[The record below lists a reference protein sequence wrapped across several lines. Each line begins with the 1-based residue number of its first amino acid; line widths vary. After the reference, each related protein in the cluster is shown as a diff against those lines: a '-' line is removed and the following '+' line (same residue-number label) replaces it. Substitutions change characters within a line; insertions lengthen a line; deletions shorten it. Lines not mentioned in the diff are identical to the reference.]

1 MEAFSKIFGKYKKRK
16 HPPLTT
22 DPIVSHPE
30 PGPATLTSVTASAM
44 PSVPSGSAN
53 MSIQLEDI
61 QPAGITVSVQLGP
74 IIMHNYSNIVVD
86 QTAQLGVST
95 SVSTLAI
102 RDIASAARVEEHD
115 PSVSHK

>member
-30 PGPATLTSVTASAM
+30 PGLATLTSVTASAM

-53 MSIQLEDI
+53 VSTQLEDI
-61 QPAGITVSVQLGP
+61 HPTGITVSV
-74 IIMHNYSNIVVD
+74 
-86 QTAQLGVST
+86 
-95 SVSTLAI
+95 
-102 RDIASAARVEEHD
+102 
-115 PSVSHK
+115 